1 MFGRVMTAMVTPF
14 KNGEVNYDE
23 VARLSRFLVDN
34 GSDSLLVCGSTGENP
49 TMTKEEKLKLIARV
63 RDAVDVPVMAGTGSF
78 NTKDS
83 VDFTKEVDKLGVD
96 SFLIVTPY
104 YNKPNQEG
112 IYEHFKA
119 VAEATDKPIMLYNI
133 PGRSVKEI
141 AVDTIVK
148 LSAIKNIKYL
158 KAACGNLENISL
170 TRKLT
175 KDDFIIYSGDD
186 GLTLPMLSIGAVG
199 VVSVAS
205 AIIGKEINQM
215 VSEFKKG
222 NIAKARSLH
231 LDYFDVFKDLFC
243 DTNPAPIKY
252 ALSRIGFN
260 TQEVRLPMIELEDSS
275 KKIIDDMLK
284 RHGLI

>member
-14 KNGEVNYDE
+14 KNGEVNYE
-23 VARLSRFLVDN
+23 EAARLSRFLVDN
-34 GSDSLLVCGSTGENP
+34 GSDSLLICGSTGENP
-49 TMTKEEKLKLIARV
+49 TMTKEEKIKLITTV
-63 RDAVDVPVMAGTGSF
+63 RDTVDVPIMAGTGSF

-83 VDFTKEVDKLGVD
+83 IDFTKEVDKLGVD

-104 YNKPNQEG
+104 YNKPNQDG

-119 VAEATDKPIMLYNI
+119 VAESTDKPIMLYNI

-158 KAACGNLENISL
+158 KAACGNLENISM

-175 KDDFIIYSGDD
+175 NDDFVIYSGDD

-215 VSEFKKG
+215 IEEFEKG
-222 NIAKARSLH
+222 NNDKARELH
-231 LDYFDVFKDLFC
+231 LEYFDVFKDLFC
-243 DTNPAPIKY
+243 DTNPVPVKY
-252 ALSRIGFN
+252 ALSKIGFD
-260 TQEVRLPMIELEDSS
+260 TTEVRLPMVELNDKS
-275 KKIIDDMLK
+275 KEIIDNMLK

>member
-1 MFGRVMTAMVTPF
+1 MFGKVMTAMVTPF
-14 KNGEVNYDE
+14 KNGEVNYNE
-23 VARLSRFLVDN
+23 AARLSRFLVGN

-49 TMTKEEKLKLIARV
+49 TMTKEEKLKLIATV
-63 RDAVDVPVMAGTGSF
+63 RDTVDVPVMAGTGTF

-83 VDFTKEVDKLGVD
+83 IDFTKEVDKLGVD

-119 VAEATDKPIMLYNI
+119 VAEVTDKPIMLYNI
-133 PGRSVKEI
+133 PGRSMREV

-158 KAACGNLENISL
+158 KAACGNLENISQ

-175 KDDFIIYSGDD
+175 NKDFVIYSGDD

-215 VSEFKKG
+215 VAEFEKC
-222 NIAKARSLH
+222 NIAKARSIH
-231 LDYFDVFKDLFC
+231 LKYFDVFKDLFC
-243 DTNPAPIKY
+243 DTNPVPVKY
-252 ALSRIGFN
+252 ALSKIGFD
-260 TQEVRLPMIELEDSS
+260 TQEIRLPMVELNDCS
-275 KKIIDDMLK
+275 KKIVDGMLK
-284 RHGLI
+284 KHGLI